1 MSSTSNVHRSSQA
14 RRRAGPS
21 DRASGRPAGPATV
34 SSRIP
39 RAVATCS
46 AISPAPPDQ
55 RVQADRPARPA
66 RRRPGTGRQCARGLD
81 RQPGLAHP
89 ARPGQGDQPIDGQP
103 LAHHV
108 DGVAASDQPPLG
120 LRRRRCR
127 QVGPG
132 HGRWRDRRRQA
143 RVPTQDRLV
152 QRVQLRARVQ
162 AQLVAQPAAEPL
174 VGGQGLALA
183 PRAVERAQ
191 VCRAQTLSPRV
202 RGDEVGQLA
211 CDEGV
216 LAERQP
222 RLGEVLQRSQP
233 LLLEPLDSRT
243 HERLVGE
250 VGVRGA
256 APQRQRL
263 REQGDAPRR
272 LPLCPRSDEQG
283 GEPACVDRVGRCP
296 QQVSR
301 VAVPD
306 QVAATRLA
314 GSQCPAQL

>member
-1 MSSTSNVHRSSQA
+1 M
-14 RRRAGPS
+14 
-21 DRASGRPAGPATV
+21 
-34 SSRIP
+34 
-39 RAVATCS
+39 
-46 AISPAPPDQ
+46 
-55 RVQADRPARPA
+55 
-66 RRRPGTGRQCARGLD
+66 
-81 RQPGLAHP
+81 
-89 ARPGQGDQPIDGQP
+89 
-103 LAHHV
+103 
-108 DGVAASDQPPLG
+108 
-120 LRRRRCR
+120 
-127 QVGPG
+127 
-132 HGRWRDRRRQA
+132 
-143 RVPTQDRLV
+143 

-183 PRAVERAQ
+183 PRAVERTQ

-296 QQVSR
+296 QQVSG

-314 GSQCPAQL
+314 GSQGPAQL